1 MKKITFAQAVSEALA
16 EEMRRDDKVVL
27 LGLEQGPGGAAFGA
41 TEGLYKEFGDA
52 RIFDTPIAEYG
63 YTGISVGAAATGLR
77 PVCEIQFNDWMTIAS
92 DQLINQAAFMRYM
105 YGGKI
110 QVPMVIR
117 TNCGGYRSTA
127 AQHSKMMESWFAFIP
142 GLKVVHPST
151 PMDAKGL
158 LKSAIR
164 DNNPVVMFEH
174 KQLYSMVGEVSEDPD
189 FLVPIGKCDVK
200 RPGKDV
206 TIITYSYVTHFAL
219 QAAENLAKQGID
231 VEVVDLRTIKPLD
244 IEGILASVRKTGRVL
259 CLQETWLTCSVMSE
273 VAAIIAENAMDA
285 LKTPLVR
292 LGAKECPNPYNAKLE
307 HYMLPS
313 VESITEAVEKLVR

>member
-110 QVPMVIR
+110 QVPLVIR

-174 KQLYSMVGEVSEDPD
+174 KQLYSTVGEVSEDPD

>member
-1 MKKITFAQAVSEALA
+1 MKKITFAQAVSEALV

>member
-1 MKKITFAQAVSEALA
+1 MKKITFAQAISEALA

-110 QVPMVIR
+110 QVPLVIR

-174 KQLYSMVGEVSEDPD
+174 KQLYSTVGEVSEDPD

-219 QAAENLAKQGID
+219 KAAENLAKQGID

-244 IEGILASVRKTGRVL
+244 VEGILASVRKTGRVL

>member
-110 QVPMVIR
+110 QVPLVIR

-244 IEGILASVRKTGRVL
+244 VEGILASVRKTGRVL

>member
-1 MKKITFAQAVSEALA
+1 MKKITFAQAISEALA

-110 QVPMVIR
+110 QVPLVIR

-174 KQLYSMVGEVSEDPD
+174 KQLYSTVGEVSEDPD

>member
-1 MKKITFAQAVSEALA
+1 MKKITFAQAISEALA

-52 RIFDTPIAEYG
+52 RIFDTPIAEYS

-110 QVPMVIR
+110 QVPLVIR

-174 KQLYSMVGEVSEDPD
+174 KQLYSTVGEVSEDPD

-292 LGAKECPNPYNAKLE
+292 LGAKECPNPYNARLE

-313 VESITEAVEKLVR
+313 VETITEAVEKLVR